1 MRHYRIIVSG
11 GSIGALWRI
20 RLIDSIGDAV
30 LMSRTDPLI
39 DAVLQDGSLGV
50 PGGSVDPIEAKVY
63 SLTKYYIRVQ
73 VDTPIDDLAIGE
85 WRLDV
90 GLNAWAHRV
99 QLNAITALNFDP
111 VKQDMA
117 DTLARAGEPVPVKPS
132 SIADEAWAEHTAQKR
147 PEQTILAGTAL
158 RDKLLRA
165 FQEDY
170 MPYQPADV
178 LDSDGKATQ
187 ADGVKDGVVAP
198 PKQLHA
204 NDVDAVPSPT
214 RYQPMSGSLIR
225 NELIRSWTT
234 RYRAEG
240 QVIKA
245 EGDPHIPLNPSQL
258 RAIAMML
265 SERLSLVQGVSAA
278 FPSNC
283 SADLSRRERYA
294 MRLGS

>member
-1 MRHYRIIVSG
+1 
-11 GSIGALWRI
+11 
-20 RLIDSIGDAV
+20 
-30 LMSRTDPLI
+30 MSRTDPLI

-50 PGGSVDPIEAKVY
+50 PGGNVDPIEAKVY
-63 SLTKYYIRVQ
+63 SVTKYYIRVQ
-73 VDTPIDDLAIGE
+73 VDTPIDGLTTGE
-85 WRLDV
+85 WRLDI

-99 QLNAITALNFDP
+99 QLNAITALNYDP

-117 DTLARAGEPVPVKPS
+117 DALTRAKTPVPVKPH
-132 SIADEAWAEHTAQKR
+132 SIADQAWAEHTSQKR

-170 MPYQPADV
+170 MPYQPTDV
-178 LDSDGKATQ
+178 VDGEGKATQ
-187 ADGVKDGVVAP
+187 AEVLNDGLVAP

-204 NDVDAVPSPT
+204 DDVDAVPSPT
-214 RYQPMSGSLIR
+214 RHQPMSGSFIR

-240 QVIKA
+240 EVIKA
-245 EGDPHIPLNPSQL
+245 EGDPEIPLNPSQM

-265 SERLSLVQGVSAA
+265 SERLSLVQGVSSGGFTVGDLADHSRPEP
-278 FPSNC
+278 FVRVTPSCNDELTC
-283 SADLSRRERYA
+283 RA
-294 MRLGS
+294 RLV